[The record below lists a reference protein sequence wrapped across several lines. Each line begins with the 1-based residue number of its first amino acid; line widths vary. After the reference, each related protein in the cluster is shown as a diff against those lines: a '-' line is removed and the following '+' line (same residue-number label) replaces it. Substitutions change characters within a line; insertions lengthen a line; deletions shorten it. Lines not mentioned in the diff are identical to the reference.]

1 MSDDPDAP
9 GTGRVSV
16 DLPGFSHVNPIP
28 AASRKGPFVFSGA
41 FSGRD
46 PATGELPTTLDAQM
60 AVVFQHVR
68 TLMDH
73 VGGSVDDIV
82 KMTFWLADPRD
93 RAALNREWVAAFPDE
108 ASRPARHVLKADL
121 DGGVLVQAD
130 VIAVLGTAGAV
141 GAAD

>member
-1 MSDDPDAP
+1 MAEDDMGTADA
-9 GTGRVSV
+9 GRVSV

-46 PATGELPTTLDAQM
+46 PATGDLPSTLDAQM

-73 VGGSVDDIV
+73 VGGSVDDVV
-82 KMTFWLADPRD
+82 KMTFWLVDPRD
-93 RAALNREWVAAFPDE
+93 RAALNREWVAVFPDE
-108 ASRPARHVLKADL
+108 ASRPARHVLRADL
-121 DGGVLVQAD
+121 DGGILVRAD
-130 VIAVLGTAGAV
+130 VIAVLG
-141 GAAD
+141 

>member
-1 MSDDPDAP
+1 MLDDSGAP
-9 GTGRVSV
+9 VVRRASV

-46 PATGELPTTLDAQM
+46 PSTGELPPTLDAQM
-60 AVVFQHVR
+60 SVVFQHVR

-73 VGGSVDDIV
+73 VGGSVDDVV

-93 RAALNREWVAAFPDE
+93 R
-108 ASRPARHVLKADL
+108 
-121 DGGVLVQAD
+121 DGPQP
-130 VIAVLGTAGAV
+130 
-141 GAAD
+141 